1 MKNYK
6 IFTVTLILIIFA
18 TIAIVNYIDM
28 PAPSKL
34 EKKILDVYN
43 ESIN

>member
-6 IFTVTLILIIFA
+6 IFTIIIILIVSG

-34 EKKILDVYN
+34 EKKILDVHN
-43 ESIN
+43 EAIN

>member
-6 IFTVTLILIIFA
+6 IFIVTLILIIFA

-34 EKKILDVYN
+34 EKKILDVHN
-43 ESIN
+43 EAIN

>member
-6 IFTVTLILIIFA
+6 IFIVTIILMVFA
-18 TIAIVNYIDM
+18 TIAIINYIDI

-34 EKKILDVYN
+34 EKKILDVHN
-43 ESIN
+43 KAIN